1 MARPFNPYEPE
12 LNKLSNKGSPM
23 SPYPRGDTD
32 TPLSFKTNVNRS
44 KTKRWV
50 EAKKYSYDGND
61 WGDDEYGEYD
71 DDDYEEPPPL
81 PQSTHMNQSTPDI
94 SKGLSRDRDN
104 NTQTPPLPSMDR
116 SRSVDQV
123 MTLGVND
130 AGDSSRSRSADRT
143 VPIVRPA
150 EIYNR
155 LRGNTAERAQAPGPG
170 LTTGDSTGV
179 GPSQTDAGAYAD
191 QQVHQ
196 SLEPGTQ
203 SGNDRLSESSDT
215 PKGGLPDASRPSGF
229 GTNSMGESDPR
240 TPTDGANQI
249 QPQPQPEHQLH
260 HNPSLGFRSVVHQ
273 AFDVPETPS
282 STLESVGRSN
292 SDSTS
297 VISPIIGQ
305 RTTSDSRTPTI
316 VEEPESTTPPKGFK
330 PGHRRDLSIPSPGNS
345 PSRKPEITNNDA
357 APPSALAE
365 MSHNIREAL
374 WSPSPTSPEHTRGEE
389 GMPAPLKLSNS
400 STPVPD
406 EAAAIPVIVPS
417 MSTDNSPQDTEND
430 RLRKEIIRSLSR
442 ENTPSDEREPH
453 DSSRPQT
460 SRQESL
466 IPSEYER
473 YWSEDLNSSPQE
485 LKSTAPAP
493 IPAADTSHD
502 LYSSSPQQ
510 SSVPAPAA
518 REPGPDPEHK
528 LQRKF
533 SWESSSS
540 SGDMVPP
547 AVLQTIAP
555 EPMPGQFPGASEVS
569 SLPDAQ
575 PATRELDDSDH
586 EDQKQHPTPEKPRLS
601 IITPTLPDNRS
612 MTSDRQL
619 PEVVDAETVAGPTH
633 MEDEF
638 QTPAEH
644 PVSLLPPRTSTSSGP
659 TPLGFREIMGK
670 PTSDERV
677 QAFNETREQFSMI
690 DTGLSHWIQ
699 VTVHAHP
706 EHTDV
711 VEQSFKLSTGEPK
724 LGGSRGKFPK
734 LPSLGTFAPSGG
746 QDPSPSGSGHARRP
760 SAPLGSMMNKQQVEQ
775 RGKDLLHTAGVLGGQ
790 AGKTAKSLFAKGRSK
805 FKGGGGDKVEP

>member
-12 LNKLSNKGSPM
+12 LNKLSNTSSPM
-23 SPYPRGDTD
+23 SPYPRGDSE

-71 DDDYEEPPPL
+71 DDEDEIPPL

-94 SKGLSRDRDN
+94 SGGLSRDRDR
-104 NTQTPPLPSMDR
+104 TQHSLPSMDR
-116 SRSVDQV
+116 SRSMDQV
-123 MTLGVND
+123 ATLGVD
-130 AGDSSRSRSADRT
+130 EAGDSSRSRSADRT

-155 LRGNTAERAQAPGPG
+155 IRGNTAGRAQAPESG
-170 LTTGDSTGV
+170 LATGDSAGV
-179 GPSQTDAGAYAD
+179 GPSQTDSVPQGSLPGIDTYGDHQA
-191 QQVHQ
+191 HQ
-196 SLEPGTQ
+196 SLDPGTQ
-203 SGNDRLSESSDT
+203 SGNDT
-215 PKGGLPDASRPSGF
+215 PVGGLPDVQHSSF
-229 GTNSMGESDPR
+229 GTTFMGDSDPR
-240 TPTDGANQI
+240 APTDGTS
-249 QPQPQPEHQLH
+249 QPQQEHQLH

-273 AFDVPETPS
+273 AFDVPETP
-282 STLESVGRSN
+282 TTTIESVGRSN

-305 RTTSDSRTPTI
+305 RTMSDNRTPTI
-316 VEEPESTTPPKGFK
+316 NEEPENTTPPRGFK

-345 PSRKPEITNNDA
+345 PSRKPAITNNDA
-357 APPSALAE
+357 TPPSALAE
-365 MSHNIREAL
+365 MSHNIHEAL
-374 WSPSPTSPEHTRGEE
+374 RSPSPTSPEQTRDEQ

-400 STPVPD
+400 STPVPS

-442 ENTPSDEREPH
+442 ENTPSDEPEPH
-453 DSSRPQT
+453 ESSRPQT

-473 YWSEDLNSSPQE
+473 YWNENPNTSPEEQ
-485 LKSTAPAP
+485 KTAPP
-493 IPAADTSHD
+493 PVAAANPSQD
-502 LYSSSPQQ
+502 YFSPQQ
-510 SSVPAPAA
+510 PSAATPGA
-518 REPGPDPEHK
+518 REPGPDGEHS

-540 SGDMVPP
+540 SSDIVHP
-547 AVLQTIAP
+547 AVLQSISP

-569 SLPDAQ
+569 SLPDAP
-575 PATRELDDSDH
+575 PATREVDHSDR
-586 EDQKQHPTPEKPRLS
+586 EDQQPQSPPQRTPEKPRLS

-612 MTSDRQL
+612 ITSDRQL
-619 PEVVDAETVAGPTH
+619 PEVVDAETVGGPTH
-633 MEDEF
+633 MEDEY
-638 QTPAEH
+638 QAPAEP
-644 PVSLLPPRTSTSSGP
+644 PVSFPPPRTSSSGP

-677 QAFNETREQFSMI
+677 QAFNETREQFSTI

-711 VEQSFKLSTGEPK
+711 VDQSFKLTTGEPK
-724 LGGSRGKFPK
+724 LAGSRGKFPK
-734 LPSLGTFAPSGG
+734 LPSLGTFATSGSH
-746 QDPSPSGSGHARRP
+746 QDPSPSGSGHVRRP
-760 SAPLGSMMNKQQVEQ
+760 SAPLGAMMNKQQVEQ